1 MEKEK
6 YIKEQKITERTD
18 KEKEIEI
25 IQSLIK
31 TKMDLDAA
39 NKNYEQAEDELIDYY
54 VYQIKANQA
63 KLDYLV
69 KRAKNQKIVLKMID
83 AIEYRIIEVS

>member
-6 YIKEQKITERTD
+6 YIKEQKIIERTD

-25 IQSLIK
+25 IQSLMK
-31 TKMDLDAA
+31 TKMDLDTA

-54 VYQIKANQA
+54 AYQIKANQA